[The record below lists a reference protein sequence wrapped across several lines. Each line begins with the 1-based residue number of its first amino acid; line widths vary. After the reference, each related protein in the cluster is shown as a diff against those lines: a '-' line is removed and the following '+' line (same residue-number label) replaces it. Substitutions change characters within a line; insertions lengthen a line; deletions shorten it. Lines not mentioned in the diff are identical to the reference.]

1 MCFQIPGSHS
11 HGLCRTRSGYRN
23 PEGIIQW
30 YFRGY
35 FSVDTN
41 ARFCFPVRVSKQ
53 DSEKLLQGSEQ
64 GRIMERNI
72 SVIKDVNGN
81 QIVIVNDI
89 RFKGK
94 RNIDWDEVEQYLRQY
109 VGEFIE
115 IAESKEIIYIGSDLP
130 DEYSGSNYTAKLKG
144 TLAKAKANAAQGIPE
159 MIEIAQ
165 NKRFRENLE
174 RKHDKNAK
182 YGWYRYDSRFAIP
195 VFDENN
201 DVLRYNIFHA
211 ELVIRH
217 SENRKLYLYDIINIK
232 KETSTPLEP

>member
-1 MCFQIPGSHS
+1 M
-11 HGLCRTRSGYRN
+11 
-23 PEGIIQW
+23 
-30 YFRGY
+30 
-35 FSVDTN
+35 
-41 ARFCFPVRVSKQ
+41 SKQ
-53 DSEKLLQGSEQ
+53 DSEKLLQGSVQ

-94 RNIDWDEVEQYLRQY
+94 RNIDWDEVEQYLKQY

-217 SENRKLYLYDIINIK
+217 SENRKLYLYLLYLNQFHYTFLLTFFPFQHILYKKKRVFYRTALWLKRGARFFFYVYDII
-232 KETSTPLEP
+232 